1 MYEIGNMRLQ
11 KDDIPFTMV
20 ANEVL
25 RDPRLSLKAKG
36 MYAYL
41 FSKPDDWDFSNLRIA
56 NEMSDGRHAVLAALK
71 ELEEL
76 DLLGRI
82 KQSNG
87 RMDYHLK
94 YATQSQ
100 KTGPRLFDSITT
112 HADPKS
118 ENPKVRKPHS
128 AKTRPISNTV
138 LLSNT
143 EKESN
148 TESSTPGEFARKFF
162 SGDPETCA
170 PIAQQL
176 EQSGIPAQLVARE
189 LLKFQRYWTEP
200 TKNGKKQLWETKPTF
215 EVKRRLGTW
224 FRNIAERGSTRQSA
238 GAGVSL

>member
-1 MYEIGNMRLQ
+1 MRLR
-11 KDDIPFTMV
+11 KEDIPFTMV

-25 RDPRLSLKAKG
+25 KDPSLSWKAKG

-41 FSKPDDWDFSNLRIA
+41 FSKPDEWDFSSLRIMR
-56 NEMSDGRHAVLAALK
+56 EGIGGRHTVLAALK
-71 ELEEL
+71 ELE
-76 DLLGRI
+76 DHGLLIRI
-82 KQSNG
+82 RQPNG
-87 RMDYHLK
+87 KMDYILK
-94 YATQSQ
+94 HAVSHSP
-100 KTGPRLFDSITT
+100 KDGPRLFD
-112 HADPKS
+112 PKS
-118 ENPKVRKPHS
+118 EDRTVRTSDS

-176 EQSGIPAQLVARE
+176 EQSGIPTQLVARE